1 MKQKKLNTINFNSFK
16 LFNKLFSNWITIK
29 SDVNNLLPFMA
40 ETLCAP
46 SFIENLDHRNQTAAH
61 VCVRVALKC
70 HCWGHISMS
79 SIYTYIDR
87 NAYISMIFCTTITGQ
102 FRANDASNQ
111 PTKQAQCCIFR
122 LVVSLLLYFLFFR
135 SLNAVFSI
143 LF

>member
-79 SIYTYIDR
+79 SIYTYRSICIHIDDFLHDNHR
-87 NAYISMIFCTTITGQ
+87 PIPRKRCK
-102 FRANDASNQ
+102 Q
-111 PTKQAQCCIFR
+111 PTNQA
-122 LVVSLLLYFLFFR
+122 STMLYFSACRFIIIIFPFF
-135 SLNAVFSI
+135 SLSECCFSI

>member
-79 SIYTYIDR
+79 SIYTYRSICIHIDDFFAR
-87 NAYISMIFCTTITGQ
+87 QSP
-102 FRANDASNQ
+102 ANSAQTMQATNQ

-122 LVVSLLLYFLFFR
+122 LVVSLLLYFLFFA
-135 SLNAVFSI
+135 L
-143 LF
+143 

>member
-79 SIYTYIDR
+79 SIYTYRSICIHIDDFLHDNHR
-87 NAYISMIFCTTITGQ
+87 PIPSKRCKQPTNQPSKHNVVFFGLSFHYYYISF
-102 FRANDASNQ
+102 FSLSE
-111 PTKQAQCCIFR
+111 CC
-122 LVVSLLLYFLFFR
+122 
-135 SLNAVFSI
+135 FSI